1 MKGQAKGVIR
11 DCKRE
16 LPERN
21 AVVTG
26 DVAVEAVSPTKVVT
40 ARLAVVP
47 VLVTMPVAAS
57 IVVATMAVSIV
68 AATMASVRAVS
79 LVGPVIVARSR
90 GVLTV
95 ISVPTAAV
103 MSGASPCPAGCHQ

>member
-26 DVAVEAVSPTKVVT
+26 DVAVEGVSPTKVVT

-47 VLVTMPVAAS
+47 VLVTTPVAAS
-57 IVVATMAVSIV
+57 IVVAAMASV
-68 AATMASVRAVS
+68 ASVRAVS

-103 MSGASPCPAGCHQ
+103 MSRASPCPAGCHQ

>member
-1 MKGQAKGVIR
+1 MIR

-26 DVAVEAVSPTKVVT
+26 DVAVEGVSPTKVVT

-47 VLVTMPVAAS
+47 VLVTTPVAAS
-57 IVVATMAVSIV
+57 IVVAAMAVSIV
-68 AATMASVRAVS
+68 VAPMASMAPMRAVS

-95 ISVPTAAV
+95 MSVPTVAV
-103 MSGASPCPAGCHQ
+103 MGGASPCAAGCHQ